1 MALDGSNV
9 VTGPN
14 RNTGNTL
21 NELFSKNYMSI
32 IIKIIIIYGLWDKIN
47 RGTGSSNYARHP

>member
-1 MALDGSNV
+1 MQIGKKATVSLMAPGGSNV

-32 IIKIIIIYGLWDKIN
+32 MIKIIIIYEKLYI
-47 RGTGSSNYARHP
+47 